1 MNMLHI
7 CVQKIGKVIVI
18 INNKVCVMEK
28 YSSIGNI
35 PGESQLFPRPL
46 SKTLRMTVSKF
57 KD

>member
-1 MNMLHI
+1 MLHI
-7 CVQKIGKVIVI
+7 CVQKIGKVIAI